1 MRSKQCMPFFLIPL
15 LPYVPYCMGCLA
27 WQVATEIFVSTL
39 WYPRMKINAT
49 TTASRGKMRVEYA
62 PHASLGGGG
71 GAGVDGTGAAG
82 GRVLVYPAG
91 GVVAGTRVVVTIVSS
106 DGV

>member
-1 MRSKQCMPFFLIPL
+1 
-15 LPYVPYCMGCLA
+15 
-27 WQVATEIFVSTL
+27 
-39 WYPRMKINAT
+39 
-49 TTASRGKMRVEYA
+49 MRVEYA
-62 PHASLGGGG
+62 PHASLGEGV

-106 DGV
+106 DGVS